1 MAVETGGDKSW
12 WSALTA
18 PHGGAIYIIY
28 ILYAIYNTIY
38 IKNEL
43 DNRQLHIIQSS
54 GLPMVTNWRLIWLKG
69 KKMSPVGSAF
79 LSYIQ
84 KGKQAII
91 DEKFSWINNY

>member
-1 MAVETGGDKSW
+1 MIDDHQMMIEGYKSTL
-12 WSALTA
+12 S
-18 PHGGAIYIIY
+18 
-28 ILYAIYNTIY
+28 
-38 IKNEL
+38 
-43 DNRQLHIIQSS
+43 NRS

-84 KGKQAII
+84 KEKQAII